1 MGYLK
6 IISSHL
12 VIEKLNSVVDDSSKI
27 FAIEAKDGTK
37 GTLVISDG
45 AKHFRNSEVIEN
57 LKKSFGIK

>member
-1 MGYLK
+1 M
-6 IISSHL
+6 